1 MNEVAAVKNHG
12 RRHGHEQRA
21 KDRRHP
27 PQAIPDRKQ
36 QQNKQRPK
44 DDRYNPED
52 RFLQLDKTPDATKP
66 SRDECQIVERRAVVL
81 VRIILVASS
90 LHRFAELDR
99 VDRLVAVHGTLR
111 QIRQTKHRRRCCD
124 EQDEQDENGATH
136 WID

>member
-12 RRHGHEQRA
+12 RRHGHEQRG

-27 PQAIPDRKQ
+27 PQAIPERQQ

-44 DDRYNPED
+44 DDRHNPED
-52 RFLQLDKTPDATKP
+52 RFPQLDKAPDATKP
-66 SRDECQIVERRAVVL
+66 SRDECQVVERRAVVL
-81 VRIILVASS
+81 VRIVLVAPA
-90 LHRFAELDR
+90 LDRFAEFDR
-99 VDRLVAVHGTLR
+99 VDRFVAVHGTLR
-111 QIRQTKHRRRCCD
+111 QIRQTKRRRRRRD

>member
-12 RRHGHEQRA
+12 RRHGHEQRG

-27 PQAIPDRKQ
+27 PQAIPERQQ

-44 DDRYNPED
+44 DNRHNPKDE
-52 RFLQLDKTPDATKP
+52 FAQPGIAPVATNP
-66 SRDECQIVERRAVVL
+66 SRDECQVVECRAMVLMRIVL
-81 VRIILVASS
+81 VAPALD
-90 LHRFAELDR
+90 RFAELDR

-111 QIRQTKHRRRCCD
+111 QIRQTKRRRRRRD